1 MDEVDH
7 VFAERG
13 AVDAV
18 GIVSVFI
25 ARILCLQG
33 KTHKGHVGL
42 RWHTGDTITNRDS
55 ERKNDS
61 GTFK

>member
-18 GIVSVFI
+18 GIVSIFI
-25 ARILCLQG
+25 ACILCLQG
-33 KTHKGHVGL
+33 RTQQGHVGL
-42 RWHTGDTITNRDS
+42 RWHISDTITERDS
-55 ERKNDS
+55 E
-61 GTFK
+61 